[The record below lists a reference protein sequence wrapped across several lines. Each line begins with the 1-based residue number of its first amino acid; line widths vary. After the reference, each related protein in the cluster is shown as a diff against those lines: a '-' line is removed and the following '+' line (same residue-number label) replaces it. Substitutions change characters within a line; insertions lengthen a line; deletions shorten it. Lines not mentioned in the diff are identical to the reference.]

1 MIYIKEYYKYLFVLL
16 VSFFLVFIMADAKT
30 AITTF
35 EEYISK
41 IGGQSNLPTELDII
55 EPWENE
61 SFKERFI
68 NRFLYREIGMDIRV
82 NEAEE
87 TNDIKKYTHR
97 LMIFKYL

>member
-1 MIYIKEYYKYLFVLL
+1 MLI
-16 VSFFLVFIMADAKT
+16 
-30 AITTF
+30 TF

-41 IGGQSNLPTELDII
+41 IGGQDKLPVELDII

-82 NEAEE
+82 GDILENS
-87 TNDIKKYTHR
+87 DIKKYILSTD
-97 LMIFKYL
+97 KK